1 MIKPD
6 FVVAGGMRCATG
18 WIRQCLKEHPD
29 IYMSRKEPHF
39 YDRNYEKG
47 IDWYQSFFEDYLGEQ
62 VIGEKTATYLHYPNA
77 PENIIETNPDMKV
90 IVCLRDPVE
99 RMFSH
104 YSMFVNTNDILR
116 ETGFIGAAE
125 PETEFVK
132 WSQYASQVRLYQEA
146 IPSENLKFVI
156 YEDKDRDPISFI
168 QDLYRFIGV
177 NSSFQ
182 PESAVLRT
190 KQGQFEHNH
199 WFWGSVSKF
208 LLHPRAPRSFRKLY
222 SGLRPDFNDSGIPN
236 STYENL
242 SPYFDDIIILE
253 ELLGIKLDCWRTRK
267 YVSS

>member
-29 IYMSRKEPHF
+29 IYMARKEPHY

-47 IDWYQSFFEDYLGEQ
+47 NEWYQSFFEDYLGQQ
-62 VIGEKTATYLHYPNA
+62 VIGEKTATYFHYSNA

-104 YSMFVNTNDILR
+104 YSMFAKSDDRLK
-116 ETGFIGAAE
+116 ETGFIGAAKA
-125 PETEFVK
+125 ETEFVQ
-132 WSQYASQVRLYQEA
+132 WSQYASQVRLYQDV

-156 YEDKDRDPISFI
+156 YEDKDHDPISFI
-168 QDLYRFIGV
+168 QNLFHFIGV
-177 NSSFQ
+177 NFSFK

-190 KQGQFEHNH
+190 KQGQFEYNH
-199 WFWGSVSKF
+199 WFWGPVSKF
-208 LLHPRAPRSFRKLY
+208 FLHSRAPNSLRKLY
-222 SGLRPDFNDSGIPN
+222 SELRPTHNDSGIPD
-236 STYENL
+236 SIYETL
-242 SPYFDDIIILE
+242 SPNFDILTLE
-253 ELLGIKLDCWRTRK
+253 KLLGRKLDCWRTKK
-267 YVSS
+267 YVNF